1 MRMRAGFALATGLML
16 VTGCG
21 ASGLETGAGTVE
33 KKTAEAFLTTA
44 ETDWHQQ
51 VDAEPNKNL
60 SADGRC
66 YFVTGADGN
75 KSLGM
80 VACGPVRRLGTPER
94 QVWDVVRV
102 ETTGGDKPGLQVPE
116 NEPWKQSQLRPDSS
130 GLWRPDDKTA
140 ADNADA
146 LAAPPAPAAP
156 AGMTEVSDRAETL
169 DLKPATDKLVVPD
182 GTVTLK
188 GIATPATIGTGAD
201 AQSPASGEKF
211 VVATFGTAPT
221 IDQLT
226 GQPAFNPQSTTTV
239 GTKWTVTVGSQ
250 QRPVEVLPAADGSA
264 TTVQRTIVASVPKDT
279 SEVLL
284 TATNGPVVQSLSLIS
299 GKRTTDTAAAYY
311 RTGTQAQL
319 NKALAATS
327 VTHGRDFRS
336 TFSLSLGQAV
346 LTPWDSERGWAPAGK
361 AWVRVEV
368 ESQLEYPYVMYLSA
382 WAASF
387 LTATADGVPVS
398 VGPNNP
404 DADVARFAV
413 PAGAKTVQIK
423 AAATLNYKSNSY
435 SGHNSPKAG
444 SATYPALTATA
455 TFK

>member
-16 VTGCG
+16 ATGCG

-33 KKTAEAFLTTA
+33 KKTADAFLTTA

-75 KSLGM
+75 KSLGT
-80 VACGPVRRLGTPER
+80 VACGPVRRLGTAER
-94 QVWDVVRV
+94 QVWDIVRV
-102 ETTGGDKPGLQVPE
+102 ETTGGDKPGLQIPE
-116 NEPWKQSQLRPDSS
+116 NEPWKQAQLRPDSS
-130 GLWRPDDKTA
+130 SLWRPDDKA
-140 ADNADA
+140 VADNADA

-188 GIATPATIGTGAD
+188 GVATPATIGTGAD

-226 GQPAFNPQSTTTV
+226 GQPAIDPQSTTTV

-279 SEVLL
+279 PEVLL
-284 TATNGPVVQSLSLIS
+284 TATNGLVVQSLSLIS
-299 GKRTTDTAAAYY
+299 GKRTTTTAAAYY

-319 NKALAATS
+319 NKTLAPTS
-327 VTHGRDFRS
+327 VTQGRDFRS
-336 TFSLSLGQAV
+336 TFSLSLRQAV
-346 LTPWDSERGWAPAGK
+346 LTPWDSDRGWAPAGK
-361 AWVRVEV
+361 AWVQVQV
-368 ESQLEYPYVMYLSA
+368 ESQLKYNFAQYDAS
-382 WAASF
+382 WAPSF

-398 VGPNNP
+398 VGRNDP
-404 DADVARFAV
+404 DTKIGLVAV
-413 PAGAKTVQIK
+413 PAGARTVQIK
-423 AAATLNYKSNSY
+423 VAATLIYKSNSY
-435 SGHNSPKAG
+435 SMLNSPKSG
-444 SATYPALTATA
+444 SAQYPAVTATA